1 MILFDGVDTFVLF
14 GGHLDEGKLTLI
26 SLSPHLR

>member
-1 MILFDGVDTFVLF
+1 MILFDKVDIFVL
-14 GGHLDEGKLTLI
+14 GHLDEGKLTLI